1 MGTIPFGAVEK
12 LTCHMLVPIVFAL
25 FCFVVYFIMAGT
37 TIDRQTIDYSV
48 SVTEYEAVWKNFC
61 KEWDSCDV
69 YKILECI
76 VKDVIY
82 IFWDLF
88 QIQNRHCTVQLISQQ
103 KLCRLQ
109 SQYTVYVLYTLY
121 TLYIIVFLSGLY
133 LSCDTKDSAKHQ
145 AHGQIFTACYG
156 FSEVAP

>member
-1 MGTIPFGAVEK
+1 
-12 LTCHMLVPIVFAL
+12 
-25 FCFVVYFIMAGT
+25 MAGT

-82 IFWDLF
+82 IYFGTSFKYKTD
-88 QIQNRHCTVQLISQQ
+88 
-103 KLCRLQ
+103 
-109 SQYTVYVLYTLY
+109 
-121 TLYIIVFLSGLY
+121 IVKY
-133 LSCDTKDSAKHQ
+133 N
-145 AHGQIFTACYG
+145 
-156 FSEVAP
+156 